1 MSPKL
6 RRICGLSLSASLLAA
21 YLPPLPAAPPAKITP
36 QVTLAQR
43 GSNPRLLPREGTL
56 RWSGGFLQAAFQEPD
71 QAPMPD
77 QPLVPP
83 PQQPLIPSPEQPTV
97 PAPDQPTVD
106 RPGAVDSEAVVQNLD
121 PDQLSNLLR
130 EATSVASVPGGA
142 TTGGEAQAQGAADL
156 GQLLAQSANVDTVEV
171 QRRSPV
177 AMDPNIRGYKQG
189 QIYTQGEGA
198 YWLPARQDLD
208 TMLSKIDPTMI
219 DNVVVLSGPYGVQ
232 YGPGL
237 AFVAIDMADT
247 PRYECGPEHHARIL
261 GATRTNGGQL
271 YGRATAYGGD
281 DVQGYR
287 ISYGDKKGSDYL
299 SGNDTQIPSSYDAND
314 VWAQWGYSINPDQR
328 IELSYL
334 RYEQIDTEYPGQFFN
349 IDDLVT
355 DGFNVR
361 LLDVSPQGPWTELR
375 IDAWW
380 NRTRFNGDNL
390 AKRNPLFPEVQ
401 RAEFAFEEFNFRQQ
415 GIPVFGVTQIT
426 AFTAGDLES
435 TGARGMTTW
444 GDRDDRHLITG
455 ADFRFLDQNITE
467 DIFID
472 TPALGLNQVIFTNMP
487 RATATDPGLFAEY
500 VAPVNS
506 YWTAKLGSRVDFYST
521 DASEAE
527 LRSNSFLVGSEF
539 EQHDTLY
546 AFYWTNEVLLDCN
559 WTLTGGFGH
568 GQRSPTLIER
578 YADGLFLGIAQSGF
592 TRVIGDPQLDQERAW
607 QADIGLQADYDYWR
621 ARGAVFY
628 AWIDDYITL
637 DGNIVEQPP
646 FLSARL
652 FRFANTDEATLAGFE
667 MGGEYDWSDYLSPF
681 ATMRYVEGRDQIID
695 APLPQIPPLDTV
707 IGVRLHEPSQARLWS
722 VEFAAR
728 IVDNQDRLGTVRSGA
743 GTEVIEEETP
753 GFTVWHLRSYYNY
766 SSNLT
771 FTAGVENLF
780 DRNYQEHLDLR
791 LRGPTGFPGGITRAL
806 APGITPYFGIDWTF

>member
-1 MSPKL
+1 M

-21 YLPPLPAAPPAKITP
+21 YLPPVPAAPPPKITP
-36 QVTLAQR
+36 QTTLAQ
-43 GSNPRLLPREGTL
+43 GGTNPRLLPREGTM
-56 RWSGGFLQAAFQEPD
+56 RWSGGMLRAAFQDEGQSPTLPEG
-71 QAPMPD
+71 Q
-77 QPLVPP
+77 QPLT
-83 PQQPLIPSPEQPTV
+83 PQQPLEGQQPLTEPGLDGDGTPDIRIPSAEEVSSIVQRQIGV
-97 PAPDQPTVD
+97 QSPA
-106 RPGAVDSEAVVQNLD
+106 
-121 PDQLSNLLR
+121 
-130 EATSVASVPGGA
+130 ASA
-142 TTGGEAQAQGAADL
+142 STGGEATVLGAADM
-156 GQLLAQSANVDTVEV
+156 GQLLARSANIETVEV

-189 QIYTQGEGA
+189 QIYTQGDGA

-208 TMLSKIDPTMI
+208 TMVSKFDPTMI

-261 GATRTNGGQL
+261 GALRTNGGQL

-287 ISYGDKKGSDYL
+287 FSYGDKKGSDYV
-299 SGNDTQIPSSYDAND
+299 SGDDIQIPSSYDTND

-328 IELSYL
+328 LELSYL

-361 LLDVSPQGPWTELR
+361 LLDVGPMGPWTELR

-390 AKRNPLFPEVQ
+390 GKRNPLFPEVQ
-401 RAEFAFEEFNFRQQ
+401 RAEFAYEQFNFRDQ
-415 GIPVFGVTQIT
+415 GIMVFDVTRIT
-426 AFTAGDLES
+426 AVTSGDLES
-435 TGARGMTTW
+435 TGARAMSTW

-455 ADFRFLDQNITE
+455 ADFRYLEQS
-467 DIFID
+467 ID
-472 TPALGLNQVIFTNMP
+472 ERILIATPSQGLNQSFFTNMP
-487 RATATDPGLFAEY
+487 DAYATDPGLFAEY
-500 VAPVNS
+500 VVPMNGF
-506 YWTAKLGSRVDFYST
+506 WTAKLGTRADFYST
-521 DASEAE
+521 DANLADI
-527 LRSNSFLVGSEF
+527 RSRSLLPNFDF
-539 EQHDTLY
+539 DQNDTLY

-559 WTLTGGFGH
+559 WTLTGGIGH
-568 GQRSPTLIER
+568 GQRAPTLIER
-578 YADGLFLGIAQSGF
+578 YADGMFLGIAQSGF
-592 TRVIGDPQLDQERAW
+592 TRVIGNPEMDHESAW
-607 QADIGLQADYDYWR
+607 QADLGLQVDYDYWR
-621 ARGAVFY
+621 ARGGVFY
-628 AWIDDYITL
+628 SWIDDYITL

-646 FLSARL
+646 FVSARL
-652 FRFANTDEATLAGFE
+652 FRYTNTGEATLAGFE

-707 IGVRLHEPSQARLWS
+707 LGVRLHEPSPARLWS
-722 VEFAAR
+722 VELAAR
-728 IVDNQDRLGTVRSGA
+728 IVDNQDRLGTVRSFNPV
-743 GTEVIEEETP
+743 TLSPVEVIEEETP
-753 GFTVWHLRSYYNY
+753 GFTVWHLRSYYSY
-766 SSNLT
+766 SQNLT

-780 DRNYQEHLDLR
+780 DKNYQEHLDLR
-791 LRGPTGFPGGITRAL
+791 LRGPSGFVPAEPTRAL
-806 APGITPYFGIDWTF
+806 APGITPYFGVDWTF